1 MIARKVYENPEVYLI
16 EVPFQNVALSE
27 TNVYVVR
34 DGDDVLIVDMGSPT
48 DEAAAVFAAALD
60 ELGIDPSKAR
70 YAFTHMHFDHSGLA
84 RAYIPST
91 ATIYIH
97 EHERASA
104 RPDFT
109 EKMNRIVKRR
119 LEEEGMDSA
128 QASLM
133 CASIEIA
140 TPLDDGSKTIETV
153 RGGDV
158 IEVGRHGFEVVDL
171 PGHTRG
177 MMGLYQPDSGICFS
191 GDQLLF
197 IITTTTG
204 LFLDG
209 SDSLLAYERSQQR
222 LLSLP
227 ITMLFHSHG
236 EIRPDFRERGV
247 QILQH
252 KNRRLDVTADA
263 VKRLYEQADGQ
274 LAPRGIDVIRAMGWN
289 IPFGSIDECEAHQQ
303 WLIYTQGIAILDH
316 MVVTGRI
323 DRVEEPA
330 MAGVASVLHRY
341 QSVFS

>member
-27 TNVYVVR
+27 TNVYVVC

-48 DEAAAVFAAALD
+48 DEAAAVFVAALD

-177 MMGLYQPDSGICFS
+177 MMGLYQLPGSFSMARTACLLMSAASSGCFP
-191 GDQLLF
+191 F
-197 IITTTTG
+197 
-204 LFLDG
+204 
-209 SDSLLAYERSQQR
+209 
-222 LLSLP
+222 LSLCCF
-227 ITMLFHSHG
+227 TRTVRS
-236 EIRPDFRERGV
+236 V
-247 QILQH
+247 
-252 KNRRLDVTADA
+252 
-263 VKRLYEQADGQ
+263 
-274 LAPRGIDVIRAMGWN
+274 
-289 IPFGSIDECEAHQQ
+289 
-303 WLIYTQGIAILDH
+303 LIS
-316 MVVTGRI
+316 
-323 DRVEEPA
+323 
-330 MAGVASVLHRY
+330 ASVGCRFC
-341 QSVFS
+341 STRIGVWM